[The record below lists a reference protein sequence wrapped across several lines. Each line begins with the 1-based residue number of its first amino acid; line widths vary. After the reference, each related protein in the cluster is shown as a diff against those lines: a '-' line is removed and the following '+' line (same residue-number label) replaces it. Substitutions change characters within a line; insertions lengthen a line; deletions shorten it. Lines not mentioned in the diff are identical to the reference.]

1 MIHHVSHEKF
11 LLNQNFIFS
20 DDFPDCFNRNA
31 TGDIIS
37 AVNQSDR
44 NLASFQNDVST
55 LSWNCVEKL
64 EEPDEWFS
72 EHYVTQG
79 SLKALIER

>member
-1 MIHHVSHEKF
+1 MVVIF
-11 LLNQNFIFS
+11 LSKFIFS
-20 DDFPDCFNRNA
+20 DDFPDCFNRNS

-37 AVNQSDR
+37 ALNQSDR
-44 NLASFQNDVST
+44 NLASFQNDVSS
-55 LSWNCVEKL
+55 LSWDCVEKL

-79 SLKALIER
+79 SLKALIEG

>member
-1 MIHHVSHEKF
+1 MDEEWIKI
-11 LLNQNFIFS
+11 LYFS
-20 DDFPDCFNRNA
+20 DGFPDCFNRNS

-37 AVNQSDR
+37 ALNQSDR

-55 LSWNCVEKL
+55 LSWDCIEKL

-79 SLKALIER
+79 SLERIKKL